1 VAQLSAPGNK
11 VNAYLVTRFQAG
23 YCALAYAVHAA
34 AAKLL
39 LAHGAD
45 HTLVDRVGAR
55 LFFATASSVL
65 RHQYKLH
72 GEQEHHS
79 VLQGAIINENVE
91 VVTALLDFG
100 ASLGPAD
107 EVRMD

>member
-1 VAQLSAPGNK
+1 
-11 VNAYLVTRFQAG
+11 
-23 YCALAYAVHAA
+23 
-34 AAKLL
+34 
-39 LAHGAD
+39 
-45 HTLVDRVGAR
+45 
-55 LFFATASSVL
+55 
-65 RHQYKLH
+65 LH

-91 VVTALLDFG
+91 MVTALLDFG